1 MGHLTTNNPLSRI
14 IIYSHI
20 CCSVWDLKN
29 ISPLSSICY
38 CFLQHHR
45 CITVSTRLRS
55 RQVGLHYCHSC
66 ISSEYDNFTPCI
78 SHCCADKTQQKMSLG
93 AFCSEVGLAVPAVI
107 PLHQHMLH
115 LHQGVQLASRGS
127 VGLSLCLGALV
138 LLQSV
143 LSFSQFILSGLRAY
157 DSKSVQERATSSR
170 AFSDAFRAGWHHV
183 ETT

>member
-1 MGHLTTNNPLSRI
+1 MCNHHSWLCWPFLIITRWEEFVYVNNEKLFSAMGHLTTNNPLSRI

-115 LHQGVQLASRGS
+115 LH
-127 VGLSLCLGALV
+127 
-138 LLQSV
+138 
-143 LSFSQFILSGLRAY
+143 
-157 DSKSVQERATSSR
+157 
-170 AFSDAFRAGWHHV
+170 
-183 ETT
+183 